1 MTEPKKKR
9 VGRWKA
15 GESGNPA
22 GRSPGSG
29 QLQKLRNAIAEDVPA
44 ILTSLIDAAK
54 GGNINAAR
62 LILERV
68 LPPLKAIEQPVALQL
83 PEGTLT
89 AKAGALLDAA
99 ALGELTP
106 AQAAQLIA
114 AIGTIGKIAEFDEL
128 NARITQLE
136 KRNATKP

>member
-1 MTEPKKKR
+1 MTESKHKR
-9 VGRWKA
+9 PGRWKA

-22 GRSPGSG
+22 GRTPGSG
-29 QLQKLRNAIAEDVPA
+29 QLQKLRDAIAEDVPE
-44 ILTSLIDAAK
+44 ILASLVDAAK

-68 LPPLKAIEQPVALQL
+68 LPPLKAMEQAVALQL
-83 PEGTLT
+83 PDGTLT
-89 AKAGALLDAA
+89 DKAGALLDAA

-114 AIGTIGKIAEFDEL
+114 AVGTIGKITAFDEL
-128 NARITQLE
+128 NARLTFLE
-136 KRNATKP
+136 QRNAAKP

>member
-1 MTEPKKKR
+1 MTEQKSKR
-9 VGRWKA
+9 PGRWKT

-22 GRSPGSG
+22 GRTPGSG
-29 QLQKLRNAIAEDVPA
+29 QLQKLRDAIAEDVPA
-44 ILTSLIDAAK
+44 ILASLVDAAK
-54 GGNINAAR
+54 GGDIQAAR

-68 LPPLKAIEQPVALQL
+68 LPPLKAIEQGVALQL

-106 AQAAQLIA
+106 AQAAQLISA
-114 AIGTIGKIAEFDEL
+114 VGTIGKITEFDEL
-128 NARITQLE
+128 NARLTQLE
-136 KRNATKP
+136 QQHGKH

>member
-1 MTEPKKKR
+1 MTDPKKKR
-9 VGRWKA
+9 LGRWKA

-22 GRSPGSG
+22 GRAPGSG
-29 QLQKLRNAIAEDVPA
+29 QLQKLRDAIAKDVPE
-44 ILTSLIDAAK
+44 ILASLVDAAK

-68 LPPLKAIEQPVALQL
+68 LPPLKAIEQAVALQL
-83 PEGTLT
+83 PNGTLT

-99 ALGELTP
+99 ALGQLTP

-114 AIGTIGKIAEFDEL
+114 AVGTIGKITEFDEL

-136 KRNATKP
+136 QRNATKP

>member
-1 MTEPKKKR
+1 MTESKSKR
-9 VGRWKA
+9 PGRWKA
-15 GESGNPA
+15 GVSGNPA
-22 GRSPGSG
+22 GRTPGSG
-29 QLQKLRNAIAEDVPA
+29 QLQKLRDAIAKDVPA
-44 ILTSLIDAAK
+44 ILASLVNAAK

-62 LILERV
+62 LILDRV
-68 LPPLKAIEQPVALQL
+68 LPPLKAIELAVALQL
-83 PEGTLT
+83 PDGNLT

-114 AIGTIGKIAEFDEL
+114 AVGTIGKITEFDEL

-136 KRNATKP
+136 QRNESKP

>member
-99 ALGELTP
+99 ALSELTP
-106 AQAAQLIA
+106 AQAAHLIA
-114 AIGTIGKIAEFDEL
+114 AVGTIGKIAEFDEL
-128 NARITQLE
+128 NARITLLE
-136 KRNATKP
+136 QRNATKP

>member
-99 ALGELTP
+99 ALSELTP

-114 AIGTIGKIAEFDEL
+114 AVGTIGKIAEFDEL
-128 NARITQLE
+128 NARITILE
-136 KRNATKP
+136 QRNATKP

>member
-1 MTEPKKKR
+1 MTESKNKR
-9 VGRWKA
+9 PGRWKA

-22 GRSPGSG
+22 GRTPGSG
-29 QLQKLRNAIAEDVPA
+29 QLQKLRDAIAEDVPE
-44 ILTSLIDAAK
+44 ILAALVDAAK

-68 LPPLKAIEQPVALQL
+68 LPPLKAIELGVVVQM

-89 AKAGALLDAA
+89 AKAGALLEAA
-99 ALGELTP
+99 ALGDLTP

-114 AIGTIGKIAEFDEL
+114 AVGTIGKITEFDEL

-136 KRNATKP
+136 QRNESKS

>member
-1 MTEPKKKR
+1 MTDPKKKR

-22 GRSPGSG
+22 GRTPGSG
-29 QLQKLRNAIAEDVPA
+29 QLQKLRDAIAKDVPA
-44 ILTSLIDAAK
+44 ILASLVNAAK

-62 LILERV
+62 LVLDRV
-68 LPPLKAIEQPVALQL
+68 LPPLKAIELAVALQL
-83 PEGTLT
+83 PNGTLT

-114 AIGTIGKIAEFDEL
+114 AIGTIGKITEFDEM
-128 NARITQLE
+128 NARLTFLE
-136 KRNATKP
+136 QRNATKL

>member
-1 MTEPKKKR
+1 MTETKKKR
-9 VGRWKA
+9 PGRWRE

-22 GRSPGSG
+22 GRTPGSG
-29 QLQKLRNAIAEDVPA
+29 QLQKLRSALAEDVPA
-44 ILTSLIDAAK
+44 ILSSLVLEAK

-68 LPPLKAIEQPVALQL
+68 LPPLKAIEQGVELRL

-114 AIGTIGKIAEFDEL
+114 AIGTIGKITAFDDFNE
-128 NARITQLE
+128 RITQLE
-136 KRNATKP
+136 KSHAAKP

>member
-1 MTEPKKKR
+1 MTETKKKR
-9 VGRWKA
+9 PGRWRE

-22 GRSPGSG
+22 GRTPGSG
-29 QLQKLRNAIAEDVPA
+29 QLQKLRSALAEDVPA
-44 ILTSLIDAAK
+44 ILSSLVLEAK

-68 LPPLKAIEQPVALQL
+68 LPPLKAIEQGVELRL

-89 AKAGALLDAA
+89 AKAGALLEAA

-114 AIGTIGKIAEFDEL
+114 AIGTIGKITELDEL

-136 KRNATKP
+136 KSHAAKP

>member
-1 MTEPKKKR
+1 MTESKNKR
-9 VGRWKA
+9 PGRWKA
-15 GESGNPA
+15 GVSGNPA
-22 GRSPGSG
+22 GRTPGSG
-29 QLQKLRNAIAEDVPA
+29 QLQKLRDAIAEDVPA
-44 ILTSLIDAAK
+44 ILASLVDAAK

-68 LPPLKAIEQPVALQL
+68 LPPLKAIEQAVARQL

-106 AQAAQLIA
+106 AQASQLIA
-114 AIGTIGKIAEFDEL
+114 AVGTIGKITEFDEL

-136 KRNATKP
+136 QRNATKP

>member
-1 MTEPKKKR
+1 
-9 VGRWKA
+9 
-15 GESGNPA
+15 
-22 GRSPGSG
+22 
-29 QLQKLRNAIAEDVPA
+29 
-44 ILTSLIDAAK
+44 
-54 GGNINAAR
+54 

-68 LPPLKAIEQPVALQL
+68 LPPLKAIEQAVALQL

-89 AKAGALLDAA
+89 AKAGALLNAA

-114 AIGTIGKIAEFDEL
+114 AVGTIGKITEFDEL

-136 KRNATKP
+136 QRNATKP

>member
-1 MTEPKKKR
+1 MTESKNKQP
-9 VGRWKA
+9 GRWKA
-15 GESGNPA
+15 GISGNPA
-22 GRSPGSG
+22 GRTPGSG
-29 QLQKLRNAIAEDVPA
+29 QLQKLRDAIAKDVPE
-44 ILTSLIDAAK
+44 ILASLVDAAK

-62 LILERV
+62 LVLERV
-68 LPPLKAIEQPVALQL
+68 LPPLKAIELAVALQL

-114 AIGTIGKIAEFDEL
+114 AVGTIGKITIFGEL
-128 NARITQLE
+128 NARLTFLE
-136 KRNATKP
+136 QRNAAKP

>member
-1 MTEPKKKR
+1 MTESKSKR
-9 VGRWKA
+9 PGRWKA
-15 GESGNPA
+15 GVSGNPA
-22 GRSPGSG
+22 GRTPGSG
-29 QLQKLRNAIAEDVPA
+29 QLQKLRDAIAKDVPE
-44 ILTSLIDAAK
+44 ILASLVDAAK

-68 LPPLKAIEQPVALQL
+68 LPPLKAIELAVALQL

-106 AQAAQLIA
+106 AQASQLIA
-114 AIGTIGKIAEFDEL
+114 AVGTIGKITEFDEL
-128 NARITQLE
+128 NARITKLE
-136 KRNATKP
+136 QRNESKS

>member
-1 MTEPKKKR
+1 MTDPKKKR
-9 VGRWKA
+9 LGRWKA

-22 GRSPGSG
+22 GRTPGSG
-29 QLQKLRNAIAEDVPA
+29 QLQKLRDAIAEDVPE
-44 ILTSLIDAAK
+44 ILASLVDAAK

-68 LPPLKAIEQPVALQL
+68 LPPLKAIEQAVALQL
-83 PEGTLT
+83 PVGTLT

-114 AIGTIGKIAEFDEL
+114 AVGTIGKITEFDEL

-136 KRNATKP
+136 QCNATKP

>member
-1 MTEPKKKR
+1 MTESKNKR
-9 VGRWKA
+9 PGRWKA

-22 GRSPGSG
+22 GRTPGSG
-29 QLQKLRNAIAEDVPA
+29 QLQKFRDAIAEDVPE
-44 ILTSLIDAAK
+44 ILASLVDAAK

-68 LPPLKAIEQPVALQL
+68 LPPLKAIEQAVALQL

-99 ALGELTP
+99 ALGQLTP
-106 AQAAQLIA
+106 AQASQLIA
-114 AIGTIGKIAEFDEL
+114 AVGTIGKITEFDEL

-136 KRNATKP
+136 QRNESKP

>member
-1 MTEPKKKR
+1 MTESKNKR
-9 VGRWKA
+9 PGRWKA
-15 GESGNPA
+15 GVSGNPA
-22 GRSPGSG
+22 GRTPGSG
-29 QLQKLRNAIAEDVPA
+29 QLQKLRDAIAEDVPE
-44 ILTSLIDAAK
+44 ILTALVDAAK

-68 LPPLKAIEQPVALQL
+68 LPPLKAIEQAVALQL

-89 AKAGALLDAA
+89 AKAGALLEAA
-99 ALGELTP
+99 ALGDLTP

-114 AIGTIGKIAEFDEL
+114 AVGTIGKITEFDEL

-136 KRNATKP
+136 QRNATKP

>member
-1 MTEPKKKR
+1 MTEQKNKR
-9 VGRWKA
+9 PGRWKA
-15 GESGNPA
+15 GISGNPA
-22 GRSPGSG
+22 GRTPGSG
-29 QLQKLRNAIAEDVPA
+29 QLQKLRDAIAKDVPE
-44 ILTSLIDAAK
+44 ILASLVDAAK

-62 LILERV
+62 LILDRV
-68 LPPLKAIEQPVALQL
+68 LPPLKAIELGVALQL

-99 ALGELTP
+99 ALGQVTP

-114 AIGTIGKIAEFDEL
+114 AVGTIGKITEFDEL

-136 KRNATKP
+136 QRNESKP